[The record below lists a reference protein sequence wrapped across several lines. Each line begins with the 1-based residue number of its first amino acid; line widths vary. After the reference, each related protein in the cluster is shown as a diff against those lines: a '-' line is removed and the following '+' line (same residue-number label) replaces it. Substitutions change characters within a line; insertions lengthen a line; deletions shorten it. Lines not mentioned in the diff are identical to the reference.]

1 MITEIHMSRA
11 MRCIEVSNESAASF
25 FARDGYRFSE
35 SETGVTCDHPKM
47 TVTHFVPWAVVIYIV
62 REKET
67 SATAVAVKK

>member
-25 FARDGYRFSE
+25 FSRDKYSFKE
-35 SETGVTCDHPKM
+35 TETGIVVDHPKM

-62 REKET
+62 REKEA
-67 SATAVAVKK
+67 SAAQVKK